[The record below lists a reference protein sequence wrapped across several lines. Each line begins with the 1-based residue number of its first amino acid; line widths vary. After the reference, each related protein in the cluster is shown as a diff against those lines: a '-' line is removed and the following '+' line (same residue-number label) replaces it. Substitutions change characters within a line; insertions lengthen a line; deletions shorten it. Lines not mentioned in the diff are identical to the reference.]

1 MHLRRPVH
9 QLPEQPLTVRRAT
22 LTLLL
27 TAALLDGCAC
37 DQVPETAVTACELS
51 QVVPGAVKTD
61 ILFVI
66 DDSGS
71 MSEEQANLRTNL
83 AAFITALRDSPI
95 ANDFQVGVTTTSVS
109 GSTSTAPIGEH
120 GALIGPVLSGGSGTL
135 VADFDAQVALV
146 GTGGSGKEQSFAAM
160 RFALTS
166 PLVDDPA
173 GNNKDLLRPGARLAV
188 IFLSDE
194 DDCSDQAAP
203 WAGTNGACHNDAG
216 DGVDY
221 KATVMDPVSDYV
233 AFLKGP
239 IGPAGAQEVR
249 DVVLA
254 AIAGFDAT
262 TLLPTCVY
270 DPTDSPPNKWCCG
283 SAENNVCVANTC
295 GSNTVTVAG
304 LTGATH
310 CCGGTT
316 GTACSTTCPTAF
328 DKGDR
333 FAALL
338 APGNFSSAKT
348 LTASVCDAS
357 FSATLQRI
365 AGLIVSQTVP
375 LEGAPADHH
384 MLVVGVQR
392 ADGSSVSC
400 SVAAAGSPEAATAG
414 AVYEPPAGGAP
425 ASLTFQNLCQ
435 LDRGDR
441 IQIDVI
447 CAG

>member
-1 MHLRRPVH
+1 V
-9 QLPEQPLTVRRAT
+9 TVRRAT

-27 TAALLDGCAC
+27 TALAQACSC

-71 MSEEQANLRTNL
+71 MSEEQANLRANL
-83 AAFITALRDSPI
+83 ADFIQELKASPI

-109 GSTSTAPIGEH
+109 ASTSTTPVGEH
-120 GALIGPVLSGGSGTL
+120 GALMGPVLSGASGTL

-160 RFALTS
+160 RFALSS
-166 PLVDDPA
+166 PLLDA
-173 GNNKDLLRPGARLAV
+173 GGANEGLLRPGARLAV

-304 LTGATH
+304 GASGLTGATH

-384 MLVVGVQR
+384 MLVVGVKR

-425 ASLTFQNLCQ
+425 PSLTFQNGCM